1 MKVKELLNQ
10 KTDIFKPIK
19 DKDGYYY
26 SYTTSIIDFFT
37 NVTNQNKYKV
47 EYLRKINLEDEAKAK
62 KYKKDELI
70 GATISATFNKRRV
83 TGDVK
88 EKTGIIVIDIDKG
101 NNPDLDVNKAKQ
113 DVMKLPYVFFTSL
126 SCRGEGIFC
135 LVHYD
140 KEKYIGYIFNSLKK
154 KFKELGYIIDK
165 QCGDIT
171 RLRIVSWDDNILVK
185 NDVEMFDE
193 ILVEEQEPYEVDEEW
208 VLTKQD
214 LKDIVV
220 CVYVLVKY
228 NNYTSNDYNEWL
240 LDGFRLATIPNKE
253 VGLKLF
259 TIISEYSDNF
269 KSYEDVREK
278 FNECRRTTTYKTNIL
293 GYYINKIKEIY
304 GPDWRFRVN
313 DLLNT

>member
-1 MKVKELLNQ
+1 METKKLLNQ
-10 KTDIFKPIK
+10 KVDIFKPIK

-47 EYLRKINLEDEAKAK
+47 EYLRKINLEDEVKAK
-62 KYKKDELI
+62 KYKKDELV

-140 KEKYIGYIFNSLKK
+140 KEKYIGYIFNALKN
-154 KFKELGYIIDK
+154 KFKEIGYIIDK

-171 RLRIVSWDDNILVK
+171 RLRIVSWDNNILVK
-185 NDVEMFDE
+185 NNVEMFDE
-193 ILVEEQEPYEVDEEW
+193 ILVEEQEPYEVDEDW

-228 NNYTSNDYNEWL
+228 NKYTSNDYNEWL

-278 FNECRRTTTYKTNIL
+278 FSECRRTTTYKTNIL

-313 DLLNT
+313 DLLKT

>member
-37 NVTNQNKYKV
+37 NITNQNKYKV
-47 EYLRKINLEDEAKAK
+47 EYLRKINLEDEVKAK

-140 KEKYIGYIFNSLKK
+140 KEKYIGYIFNALKN
-154 KFKELGYIIDK
+154 KFKEIGYIIDK
-165 QCGDIT
+165 QCSDIT

-193 ILVEEQEPYEVDEEW
+193 ILVEEKEPYEVDEDW

-220 CVYVLVKY
+220 CVYVLVRY
-228 NNYTSNDYNEWL
+228 NKYTSNDYNEWL

-278 FNECRRTTTYKTNIL
+278 FSECRRTTTYKTNIL

-313 DLLNT
+313 DLLKT

>member
-10 KTDIFKPIK
+10 KIDIFKPIK

-37 NVTNQNKYKV
+37 NATNQNKYKV
-47 EYLRKINLEDEAKAK
+47 EYLRKINLEDEVKAK

-83 TGDVK
+83 AGEVK

-140 KEKYIGYIFNSLKK
+140 KEKYIGYIFNALKN
-154 KFKELGYIIDK
+154 KFKEIGYNIDVS
-165 QCGDIT
+165 CSDIT

-208 VLTKQD
+208 ILTKQD

-228 NNYTSNDYNEWL
+228 NKYTSNDYNEWL

-278 FNECRRTTTYKTNIL
+278 FSECRRTTTYKTNIL

-313 DLLNT
+313 DLLKT